1 MNKIQSIE
9 PLIADKFNNE
19 LRSYN
24 LKALNIKTHFAIAL
38 CSADE

>member
-1 MNKIQSIE
+1 MNKVQSIE

-24 LKALNIKTHFAIAL
+24 LQTRARKP
-38 CSADE
+38 E

>member
-1 MNKIQSIE
+1 MNKAQSIE

-24 LKALNIKTHFAIAL
+24 LEYKL
-38 CSADE
+38 E